1 MLLTACR
8 IILYRIDFHAS
19 NQEQKAFSPL
29 ETKLLFF
36 TGILENYFYCFVS
49 TNGRFGWLRTMNSR
63 FCFTSPNC
71 VTLLCSIDKKDSTQ
85 HIEQSTFKLNDFE
98 LSSLLPRRT
107 TYDFPLHTV
116 KFRKLAPEL
125 IFLRYIFVFF
135 SISQITCAVFFFMI
149 CCFVSVWNH
158 TKGAQH

>member
-36 TGILENYFYCFVS
+36 TGILRNYFYCFVS

-63 FCFTSPNC
+63 FCFTFPNC

-98 LSSLLPRRT
+98 LSSLL
-107 TYDFPLHTV
+107 L
-116 KFRKLAPEL
+116 
-125 IFLRYIFVFF
+125 VFF
-135 SISQITCAVFFFMI
+135 SISQITCTVFFFMI